1 MGHAHTLL
9 QVRLMPIRPDLR
21 RHYGYTWRTITRP
34 AALTRAGH
42 ECERCALPDRP
53 TGLRSS
59 LEGAHLNGNPAD
71 IGDSNIAILCH
82 RCHKAVDYTDWAR
95 KCRQTRIERKD
106 AARPILA
113 MLLQE
118 AS

>member
-1 MGHAHTLL
+1 MSPYGHA
-9 QVRLMPIRPDLR
+9 
-21 RHYGYTWRTITRP
+21 WRTVTRP

-53 TGLRSS
+53 KALRSA
-59 LEGAHLNGNPAD
+59 LEGAHLNGDPSDN
-71 IGDSNIAILCH
+71 GESNIAILCH
-82 RCHKAVDYTDWAR
+82 RCHKAVDYPEWAR
-95 KCRQTRIERKD
+95 KCRETRIARKD

-113 MLLQE
+113 MLME